1 MIRSLSTGVSGL
13 LTNQKRMDLIGN
25 NIANSSTT
33 GFKKSRATFA
43 ELMAQEVSTQSS
55 NPNHVGLGVEIAS
68 IDQNFDQGSLET
80 TGKRTDLALTGDGFF
95 LVKEGQRN
103 YLTRAGAFSFNDQG
117 QLTAPAGEE
126 VQGWAFDK
134 SGKLQTGETQTV
146 QINFNAKTP
155 ANPTSTATIEGN
167 IDSQM
172 AEGDKTSVSTT
183 IYDEQGNPHS
193 IVVDYKKTGTD
204 TFSYEVRYPGTGA
217 APYDTSSA
225 SGTIAFN
232 TDGSVKEITD
242 SNGDIIK
249 ADRDGDGT
257 PENILEV
264 TLPWEGTS
272 VTGGPDITIDMA
284 NLVQRAGST
293 TSKFTSQDGYEAGS
307 IAGYNI
313 DQEGV
318 VNVQYTNGESEKVYQ
333 LALAN
338 VNNPNGLAN
347 EGKNLYG
354 VTTAAGDLQLAR
366 AGRDLPTTVRSGTL
380 EQSNVDLAEEFS
392 NMIVTQ
398 RAYQANARVITKSDQ
413 MLQELNQMVR

>member
-43 ELMAQEVSTQSS
+43 ELMAQEATTQSQ
-55 NPNHVGLGVEIAS
+55 NPNHVGLGVEMAS

-134 SGKLQTGETQTV
+134 NGKLQTGETQTV

-155 ANPTSTATIEGN
+155 AQHTSAATIEGN

-172 AEGDKTSVSTT
+172 ASGDQTSVSTT

-204 TFSYEVRYPGTGA
+204 TFEYEVRYPGTESPE
-217 APYDTSSA
+217 PYDASLA

-232 TDGSVKEITD
+232 TDGSVKEM
-242 SNGDIIK
+242 
-249 ADRDGDGT
+249 DGT
-257 PENILEV
+257 AGKTEI
-264 TLPWEGTS
+264 TLPWNATS
-272 VTGGPDITIDMA
+272 VTSEPDITLGMGD
-284 NLVQRAGST
+284 LVQRAGST

-333 LALAN
+333 LALGN

-347 EGKNLYG
+347 EGRNLFS

-366 AGRDLPTTVRSGTL
+366 AGRDLPTTVRAGTL

-392 NMIVTQ
+392 DMIVTQ

>member
-43 ELMAQEVSTQSS
+43 ELMAQEAATQSE
-55 NPNHVGLGVEIAS
+55 NPNHVGLGVEVAS

-95 LVKEGQRN
+95 LVKEGQRS
-103 YLTRAGAFSFNDQG
+103 YLTRAGAFNFNDQG
-117 QLTAPAGEE
+117 QLVAPAGEE

-134 SGKLQTGETQTV
+134 NGKLQTGETQTV
-146 QINFNAKTP
+146 QINFNAKAP
-155 ANPTSTATIEGN
+155 AKPTSAATIEGN

-172 AEGDKTSVSTT
+172 AIGDQTSVSTT
-183 IYDEQGNPHS
+183 IYDEQGNSHS
-193 IVVDYKKTGTD
+193 IVVDYKKTGPNE
-204 TFSYEVRYPGTGA
+204 FSYDVRYPGTA
-217 APYDTSSA
+217 SPAPYDPSSA
-225 SGTIAFN
+225 SGTFTFN
-232 TDGSVKEITD
+232 TDGSVKEI
-242 SNGDIIK
+242 
-249 ADRDGDGT
+249 DGT
-257 PENILEV
+257 AGKTDI
-264 TLPWEGTS
+264 TLPWNNTS
-272 VTGGPDITIDMA
+272 VTSGPDITLKMGG
-284 NLVQRAGST
+284 LVQRAGST
-293 TSKFTSQDGYEAGS
+293 TSKFSSQNGYEAGS
-307 IAGYNI
+307 ISGYNI
-313 DQEGV
+313 DQEGI

-333 LALAN
+333 LALGN

-347 EGKNLYG
+347 EGRNLFS
-354 VTTAAGDLQLAR
+354 VTAAAGDLQLAR
-366 AGRDLPTTVRSGTL
+366 AGRDLPTTIRAGTL

-392 NMIVTQ
+392 DMIITQ